1 MKPSELSPAARR
13 LLELGSQVAPP
24 TAEQTARMDHALEPL
39 FRASRVTSPP
49 ASGSPA
55 RERDPRS
62 TPSVESRLLAAR
74 GARPSRSMQQL
85 FGLGGGKLVVALGAL
100 AATAGASFWLGRI
113 SRPGESSPPAASAPA
128 PASTRIATLTLPAAV
143 EASPPASAGPPA
155 PTANA
160 PITEPA
166 QRATSAPPAAG
177 VAAPEA
183 RSHAAFAEESAR
195 AAPSRREQR
204 PPPRGLAAEIEQL
217 ARVEAALRQGRA
229 ERALSH
235 LEQPVIVHLS
245 EQAAALRAIA
255 ECELGAARGARG
267 ARSVLE
273 RWPLSAFQARIR
285 AACRL

>member
-24 TAEQTARMDHALEPL
+24 TAEQTARLDHALEPL

-113 SRPGESSPPAASAPA
+113 SRPGESSPPTASAPA
-128 PASTRIATLTLPAAV
+128 PAGTRIATLTLPAAV
-143 EASPPASAGPPA
+143 EASPPASA
-155 PTANA
+155 
-160 PITEPA
+160 I
-166 QRATSAPPAAG
+166 
-177 VAAPEA
+177 
-183 RSHAAFAEESAR
+183 
-195 AAPSRREQR
+195 
-204 PPPRGLAAEIEQL
+204 
-217 ARVEAALRQGRA
+217 GR
-229 ERALSH
+229 
-235 LEQPVIVHLS
+235 
-245 EQAAALRAIA
+245 
-255 ECELGAARGARG
+255 
-267 ARSVLE
+267 
-273 RWPLSAFQARIR
+273 
-285 AACRL
+285 